1 MEKRI
6 SEIQNKVIK
15 TASEHIKE
23 QRVRN
28 RNTKLV
34 AYCITILLAVSIV
47 CGTVL
52 ACYTVK
58 QQHDTI
64 IEQQYALNIQYASLM
79 EYVSGAEITT
89 TYEANSG
96 KNGTAK
102 SSSSGTKP
110 CPRCGGTGRVK
121 G

>member
-1 MEKRI
+1 VEKRI

-96 KNGTAK
+96 KNGTAIV
-102 SSSSGTKP
+102 GDGNTLA
-110 CPRCGGTGRVK
+110 GGDANGD